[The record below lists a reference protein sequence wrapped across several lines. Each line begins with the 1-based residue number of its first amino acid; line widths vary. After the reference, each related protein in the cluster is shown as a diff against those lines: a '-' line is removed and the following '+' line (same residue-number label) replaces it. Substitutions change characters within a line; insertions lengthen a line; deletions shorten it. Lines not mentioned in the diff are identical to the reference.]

1 MATTS
6 TRFYLRVPS
15 ERTGRSV
22 LPAPSKRR
30 AYACCEALV
39 ATGWVFSSQAPTDRK
54 STTGAGMKGKSI
66 LSPAEAMRIRE
77 LLREVRSADRDEQK
91 KLRDRLQIDVSVY
104 ISDFTRS
111 NVGFTVDDF
120 DSLAG

>member
-1 MATTS
+1 
-6 TRFYLRVPS
+6 
-15 ERTGRSV
+15 
-22 LPAPSKRR
+22 
-30 AYACCEALV
+30 
-39 ATGWVFSSQAPTDRK
+39 
-54 STTGAGMKGKSI
+54 MKGKSI